1 MEDHLEFLYQQLRQQ
16 LDAASAAPKWNPARV
31 ALVTG
36 DLLRLEDQLARRNA
50 DDVLLSGYLCRMP
63 TGTSVSSHSVA

>member
-36 DLLRLEDQLARRNA
+36 DLLRLEDQLARRKA
-50 DDVLLSGYLCRMP
+50 DDVLPSGYLCRMP

>member
-16 LDAASAAPKWNPARV
+16 LDAAYAAPNWNPARV

-36 DLLRLEDQLARRNA
+36 DLLRLESQLARRKA
-50 DDVLLSGYLCRMP
+50 DHVLSSGYLRRMP
-63 TGTSVSSHSVA
+63 TGTLVSSHSMA